1 VDDKLINHAIIFP
14 ALTSLCHNLD
24 VGTAAEM
31 VDSPNSLKSGRECGG
46 QSVQG
51 FLFGIP
57 SEDV

>member
-1 VDDKLINHAIIFP
+1 MINHVRIFP